1 MIDLNYYDEIA
12 IIKMNRLPVNAID
25 TDFLDQLGET
35 LKIGIQSKSKAIV
48 LTGQGS
54 IFSAGVD
61 LVRLLKG
68 GTDYI
73 RTFLANLEQ
82 MLETLFFCPKPVV
95 AAINGHA
102 IAGGCVIA
110 SCADKR
116 LMAEGKARIG
126 VPELRVGVPFPV
138 IIMELMRAKVNSAY
152 FEEIMLA
159 GATYRPE
166 EALQRGLIDEIVNS
180 ENLMDKA
187 VATAKSLASIRP
199 ELYSFTKQQTRQFVR
214 EAIDQNSK
222 LYGNQ
227 IKAIWESEQ
236 TQQAIKSYVQQTL
249 KK

>member
-1 MIDLNYYDEIA
+1 MIDVEYPGSVAVIKLNQP
-12 IIKMNRLPVNAID
+12 PVNAID
-25 TDFLDQLGET
+25 ASLLTQLEQTIKDQT
-35 LKIGIQSKSKAIV
+35 ASDSTAIV

-61 LVRLLKG
+61 LVQLLKG
-68 GTDYI
+68 GTDYT

-110 SCADKR
+110 CCADKR
-116 LMAEGKARIG
+116 LMTEGKARIG

>member
-25 TDFLDQLGET
+25 TDFLDQLSET

-48 LTGQGS
+48 LTGHGS

-61 LVRLLKG
+61 LVQLLKG

-166 EALQRGLIDEIVNS
+166 DALQRGLIDEIVNS
-180 ENLMDKA
+180 ENLMDRA
-187 VATAKSLASIRP
+187 IATAKSLASIRS